1 MSILLAVL
9 NQSPTLIRIEI
20 NTRSCPGIWN
30 WEIVSFFTL
39 KHSIQEKGILTD
51 RFEEEHF
58 HLDGLVTTRF
68 TLKDQE
74 KHHLRFQN

>member
-20 NTRSCPGIWN
+20 NTRSYPGIWN
-30 WEIVSFFTL
+30 REIVLFFTL

-51 RFEEEHF
+51 RFKEEHF